1 MALGA
6 FGFTVNA
13 AAVAR
18 WSRKTSDALVP
29 AGPLQERF
37 GPFDG
42 LYFNSRAELDAYVRA
57 RKGRLLAG
65 EVGPGKLPRNAPEF
79 GGFAQGIMPEE
90 ISSINRNLG
99 GVVNLTGD
107 VSTSL
112 ANAAR
117 REGFW
122 NKSATLV
129 RDIAGRHMFN
139 DANKRTAQAVVEELM
154 RRNAVTSGITS
165 DQMRKVIQRVATG
178 ELREIDDIARA
189 LRGF

>member
-1 MALGA
+1 MALGV

-57 RKGRLLAG
+57 RRGQLLAG

-79 GGFAQGIMPEE
+79 RGFAQGIMPEE